1 MEGGVEPLSS
11 KARGFNLLE
20 LMIVVAVI
28 GVLLKIAYPSYKNYI
43 VRTSREAAES
53 QLQQL
58 ANLEEKIFLNS
69 SAYTTSGTTVTNVT
83 AAYNGQLTG
92 GLGLTSGQ
100 TTDGKYNITA
110 TPAATATTFTLQA
123 APVAG
128 TTQEGDG
135 NVTIDQTG
143 KRLWASPSGT
153 VSW

>member
-1 MEGGVEPLSS
+1 MTRELETGRS
-11 KARGFNLLE
+11 KHRGFNLIE
-20 LMIVVAVI
+20 LLIVVAIVAI
-28 GVLLKIAYPSYKNYI
+28 LTTIAYPSYQNYI

-69 SAYTTSGTTVTNVT
+69 NSYTTSGTTVTNVT
-83 AAYNGQLTG
+83 AAYNGQSTG
-92 GLGLTSGQ
+92 GLGLASGQ
-100 TTDGKYNITA
+100 TADGRYNITA
-110 TPAATATTFTLQA
+110 TPAATLATFTLQA

-143 KRLWASPSGT
+143 RRLWASPSGT